1 MCAQSFKIYL
11 QQILNPRAHS
21 RTVCATVRENSPK
34 SGRARPTSPFQPR
47 TVRAHFSCS
56 FTDKCTA
63 IALALTMIERSLLG
77 ERPVG
82 FIDAPA
88 GDHGKNDTDKDAY
101 CRRHRA

>member
-1 MCAQSFKIYL
+1 
-11 QQILNPRAHS
+11 
-21 RTVCATVRENSPK
+21 VRENSPK

-101 CRRHRA
+101 CRRHRAWRCNGCLVVQRRGTP